1 MKIDRNL
8 RAAIRSYCAISN
20 REVSR
25 ASAADA
31 EKRAIDTLVSGTP
44 SLQAWKKKFPK
55 EDAAI
60 KALRER
66 AQKLEASLEE
76 AIKPYGLT
84 ILWNGTLAINDH
96 EAFAKAGGK
105 LEVKTHRSADAV
117 IAQLA
122 AATPEAGAKILSDLG
137 IKWE

>member
-1 MKIDRNL
+1 MKIDQNL

-20 REVSR
+20 RGISS
-25 ASAADA
+25 ASKADA

-55 EDAAI
+55 EDAAV
-60 KALRER
+60 KTLRER
-66 AQKLEASLEE
+66 AQKLQDSLEV
-76 AIKPYGLT
+76 AIEPYGLT
-84 ILWNGTLAINDH
+84 VLWNGTLAINDY

-105 LEVKTHRSADAV
+105 LEVRTSRSADAV

>member
-1 MKIDRNL
+1 MKIDQNL
-8 RAAIRSYCAISN
+8 RAAIRSYCAISH
-20 REVSR
+20 REISS
-25 ASAADA
+25 ASQADA
-31 EKRAIDTLVSGTP
+31 EKLAIGTLVSGTP
-44 SLQAWKKKFPK
+44 NLRAWKKKFPK

-105 LEVKTHRSADAV
+105 LEVKTSRSADAV

>member
-1 MKIDRNL
+1 MKIDQNL
-8 RAAIRSYCAISN
+8 RAAIRSYCSSSN
-20 REVSR
+20 REISR

-60 KALRER
+60 KALRVR

-105 LEVKTHRSADAV
+105 LEVKTPRSADAV

>member
-1 MKIDRNL
+1 MKIDQNL
-8 RAAIRSYCAISN
+8 RAAIRSYCAISK
-20 REVSR
+20 RGISS
-25 ASAADA
+25 ASKADA
-31 EKRAIDTLVSGTP
+31 EKRAIGTLVSGTP
-44 SLQAWKKKFPK
+44 NLRAWKKKFPK

-84 ILWNGTLAINDH
+84 ILWNGTLAINDY

-105 LEVKTHRSADAV
+105 LEVKTSSSADAV

>member
-1 MKIDRNL
+1 MKIDQNL
-8 RAAIRSYCAISN
+8 RAAIRSYCAISK
-20 REVSR
+20 RGISS
-25 ASAADA
+25 ASKADA
-31 EKRAIDTLVSGTP
+31 EKRAIGTLVSGTP
-44 SLQAWKKKFPK
+44 NLRAWKKRFPK

-84 ILWNGTLAINDH
+84 ILWNGTLAINDY

-105 LEVKTHRSADAV
+105 LEVKTSSSADAV

-137 IKWE
+137 IRWE